1 MRTVMAKSRAQRCSP
16 EVRERAVR
24 LEREQLPHHPSPWAA
39 ISAIAPK
46 LGGTKATLRR
56 WLLKAEHDA
65 TAGPTRGDRD
75 RLAALERAH
84 RERKRATDIVR
95 KASACFAAAGC
106 PLRELDRLTR

>member
-65 TAGPTRGDRD
+65 TAGPTRGVRD